1 MKYEILLADD
11 DDSVRLVLHKAL
23 TRAGHT
29 VRATDNAETLLKWA
43 EAGQGDIVVTD
54 VMMGGRE
61 VFESLPQLTQARP
74 KLPVIIISA
83 NNTVNTA
90 LKSGQHRVFEYV
102 PKPFDLEDVTN
113 AVARAGQSVNPR
125 KAKSNTENRRL
136 PMIGRSAVMQ
146 PIFRAVSRFAA
157 GNLPVLVRGAVGSGK
172 DLVARLLHDGG
183 PRADKPFLRTT
194 DFENTSLTLQKVNGG
209 DIYIDEIGEL
219 SMHQQERLLVL
230 MNEAEMIPAARR
242 PRVISATRQDLREL
256 VEAGRFRD
264 DLLFRINVAEIKIP
278 NLAERDKDTYELAEA
293 FLAQASHDQT
303 RRFETEALDIL
314 HRHKWTGNV
323 RELENL
329 VRRLAVL
336 YSDEVITADM
346 VLQEFS
352 KDLPPVE
359 NAGIIQ
365 NRLEDQLEEACRTLL
380 DADRDDEDSAYTV
393 ALAWVERPL
402 IVEALRL
409 TGGNRAKAA
418 DKLGIHRN
426 TLRTRLKSLDIS

>member
-1 MKYEILLADD
+1 
-11 DDSVRLVLHKAL
+11 
-23 TRAGHT
+23 
-29 VRATDNAETLLKWA
+29 
-43 EAGQGDIVVTD
+43 
-54 VMMGGRE
+54 MG
-61 VFESLPQLTQARP
+61 S
-74 KLPVIIISA
+74 
-83 NNTVNTA
+83 
-90 LKSGQHRVFEYV
+90 
-102 PKPFDLEDVTN
+102 
-113 AVARAGQSVNPR
+113 
-125 KAKSNTENRRL
+125 
-136 PMIGRSAVMQ
+136 
-146 PIFRAVSRFAA
+146 
-157 GNLPVLVRGAVGSGK
+157 
-172 DLVARLLHDGG
+172 
-183 PRADKPFLRTT
+183 
-194 DFENTSLTLQKVNGG
+194 
-209 DIYIDEIGEL
+209 
-219 SMHQQERLLVL
+219 
-230 MNEAEMIPAARR
+230 EMCI
-242 PRVISATRQDLREL
+242 
-256 VEAGRFRD
+256 RD
-264 DLLFRINVAEIKIP
+264 
-278 NLAERDKDTYELAEA
+278 
-293 FLAQASHDQT
+293 
-303 RRFETEALDIL
+303 RFETEALDVL

-380 DADRDDEDSAYTV
+380 DADREGEDSAYTV